1 MNKLFKSLCVAA
13 GLFGAMSVMADTAG
27 NVEAGKAKTAVCAGC
42 HGMDGNS
49 AAPNFPKLAGQGAEY
64 LVKQLKDIKGK
75 EGEGSA
81 RTVVEMT
88 GLLDALTDQD
98 INDIAAFYS
107 SQKMSLGQANAELVK
122 VGAPL
127 YRAGNMANKVAACAA
142 CHGPTGAGIALAKYP
157 ALGGQHADYIAAQLH
172 KFRKGERTN
181 DGDTRIMLAI
191 AAKMSDDEIK
201 AVASYISGLD

>member
-1 MNKLFKSLCVAA
+1 MNKLFKSLCLAT
-13 GLFGAMSVMADTAG
+13 GLFWVMGVMADTAG
-27 NVEAGKAKTAVCAGC
+27 NAEAGKAKTAVCAGC

-49 AAPNFPKLAGQGAEY
+49 AAPSFPKLAGQGSGY
-64 LVKQLKDIKGK
+64 LVKQLQDIKG
-75 EGEGSA
+75 GA

-98 INDIAAFYS
+98 LKDIAVFYA
-107 SQKMSLGQANAELVK
+107 SQKTTLGQANEELAK
-122 VGAPL
+122 AGAPL

-181 DGDTRIMLAI
+181 DGDTRIMRAI
-191 AAKMSDDEIK
+191 AAKLSDDEIK
-201 AVASYISGLD
+201 AVASYISGLH

>member
-27 NVEAGKAKTAVCAGC
+27 NVESGKAKTAVCAGC

-64 LVKQLKDIKGK
+64 LVKQLGDIKEK
-75 EGEGSA
+75 R

-98 INDIAAFYS
+98 LNDIAAFYS
-107 SQKMSLGQANAELVK
+107 AQKMSLGQANEELVK

-157 ALGGQHADYIAAQLH
+157 ALGGQHADYIATQLH

-181 DGDTRIMLAI
+181 DGDTRIMRAI
-191 AAKMSDDEIK
+191 AAKLSDDEIK
-201 AVASYISGLD
+201 SVASYISGLN